1 MPGVP
6 AVLPVPAG
14 GVAPLAPPVLGLL
27 DPVLPLLL
35 ALLLELLLEL
45 LLALLL
51 ELLLELLLLELEGE
65 DGGVGID
72 GVVGV
77 VGVLA
82 EGHPINTNMTP
93 TSADAMVR
101 RNARVTVVMPVGE
114 RLFIVVAILLR
125 PHWGAL
131 RSKDHTSISVS
142 TGTPASY

>member
-6 AVLPVPAG
+6 AVLPGPAG

>member
-1 MPGVP
+1 M
-6 AVLPVPAG
+6 LPVPAG

-35 ALLLELLLEL
+35 ALLLELLLALLLEL

-51 ELLLELLLLELEGE
+51 ELLELLELLLLELEGE

-101 RNARVTVVMPVGE
+101 RSARVTVVMPVGE

>member
-1 MPGVP
+1 M
-6 AVLPVPAG
+6 LPVPAG